1 VSGLEEFLVNLI
13 ECLVPATGQ
22 PALGTALPCAA
33 DMPPSSESL
42 AMNRFRSLSV
52 VAAATA
58 LLLPA
63 LPAHASCG
71 SASCT
76 LMTDRF
82 AEGLGDP
89 HEGWSVDLRLEAV
102 TQDQLRRGT
111 KDISASQ
118 VTGEETIER
127 RTRNLNV
134 VTTVGYGIN
143 TDWSLWLR
151 VPVVKRDHKHD
162 VVDENTGLPGETE
175 KWRFTRLADVQAV
188 ARRQFSTEGSAFS
201 YALFGGFKLPT
212 GSTKVSNDDGVRAER
227 ALQPGSGTVDA
238 IVGVSARQALGLS
251 NAVFGQA
258 SLTEAL
264 RSDEH
269 YKPGQRTEASIG
281 WSHAYSP
288 TLGAVLQLNLRHK
301 SRDSGAQAE
310 PELSGSTMV
319 DLSPGVTFGIGH
331 ASTFYAYVQLPV
343 YQDVNGIQLVPKYA
357 LALGWTS
364 DF

>member
-1 VSGLEEFLVNLI
+1 VL
-13 ECLVPATGQ
+13 
-22 PALGTALPCAA
+22 
-33 DMPPSSESL
+33 
-42 AMNRFRSLSV
+42 
-52 VAAATA
+52 AAATA
-58 LLLPA
+58 LLLPT

-71 SASCT
+71 SASCS

-89 HEGWSVDLRLEAV
+89 HQGWSVDLRLEAV

-118 VTGEETIER
+118 VTDEETIER

-134 VTTVGYGIN
+134 VTTIGYGIN
-143 TDWSLWLR
+143 ADWSLWLR
-151 VPVVKRDHKHD
+151 IPVVNRDHKHD
-162 VVDENTGLPGETE
+162 VVDEDTGDIGEAE

-188 ARRQFSTEGSAFS
+188 ARRQFSTEGSAFT
-201 YALFGGFKLPT
+201 YAVFGGFKLPT

-258 SLTEAL
+258 SVT
-264 RSDEH
+264 RSLGAYDD
-269 YKPGQRTEASIG
+269 YKPGQRSELSLG
-281 WSHAYSP
+281 WSHAYTP

-301 SRDSGAQAE
+301 SRDRGAQAE
-310 PELSGSTMV
+310 PELSGSTML
-319 DLSPGVTFGIGH
+319 DLSPGVTVGVGQ
-331 ASTFYAYVQLPV
+331 ASTIYAYVQVPV
-343 YQDVNGIQLVPKYA
+343 YQDVNGVQLVPRYA
-357 LALGWTS
+357 LALGWTA